1 MRRCGGR
8 GEVQSPPAGGDA
20 RAPRMQV
27 VQSFCATL
35 SSGMRLLPSGSSPRP
50 GRATP
55 ACAGDSRPTC
65 IRAYPSYPC
74 QSVFYSGSSRR
85 SPPARAR
92 AELLKDHKPSARQ
105 SDARLRGR
113 FPTNLHPCLS
123 VISVPIR
130 VLFRL
135 FEAKPAC
142 AGYTGSFIQRPYQ
155 CNRTSYLCTR
165 FAAPCPQCVLWRD
178 DGGCATWYRAL
189 PASFRPLAQPVVGI
203 WYSTLVP
210 HPCCHQH
217 CWTRRGGGE
226 I

>member
-1 MRRCGGR
+1 MHAEMWRTRRGAVAARGR
-8 GEVQSPPAGGDA
+8 GRPRTQDAGGSIILRNA
-20 RAPRMQV
+20 IIRYAPLAV
-27 VQSFCATL
+27 GL
-35 SSGMRLLPSGSSPRP
+35 
-50 GRATP
+50 
-55 ACAGDSRPTC
+55 
-65 IRAYPSYPC
+65 
-74 QSVFYSGSSRR
+74 
-85 SPPARAR
+85 
-92 AELLKDHKPSARQ
+92 KPSARQ

-123 VISVPIR
+123 VLSVPIR

-142 AGYTGSFIQRPYQ
+142 ASYIGSFIQRPYQ